1 MSAPDSQTS
10 DRGNPR
16 EVGYFMPAEWEP
28 HEATWLA
35 WPHNRDTWPTRY
47 AEMAE
52 VWTRLVEILTH
63 GEDVHVLAGGEEVM
77 SEARRCTGH
86 LPRVTLHD
94 IATND
99 AWTRDHGP
107 TFVRH
112 RSGASIAAIDWTY
125 NAWGGKYPPFDR
137 DAVVA
142 QKVANVLGAE
152 RFDIDIVMEGGAIET
167 NGAGTVLASEEC
179 LLNPNRNPSL
189 TRGGAERQLCDLLAA
204 EQVIWLRG
212 GIVGDDTDGHVD
224 QLARFVDRHT
234 IVTVVE
240 DDPADENHAP
250 LAENLQRLDAAR
262 DSRGQPFRIVTLPL
276 PRPVVIA
283 GARLPASYANFYI
296 ANKNVIV
303 PTFRDPADE
312 HAIETLA
319 TLFPDRDVIGFDA
332 VDLVEGLGGIHC
344 ITQQQPAVVVCS
356 ETDAN

>member
-1 MSAPDSQTS
+1 MTSTERQTPS
-10 DRGNPR
+10 
-16 EVGYFMPAEWEP
+16 ELGYLMPAEWEP
-28 HEATWLA
+28 HAATWLA

-47 AEMAE
+47 AEMAD
-52 VWTRLVEILTH
+52 VWTRLVEILAR
-63 GEDVHVLAGGEEVM
+63 GEDVHVLAGGDGVM
-77 SEARRCTGH
+77 SEARTCIGH

-112 RSGASIAAIDWTY
+112 QSGASIAAVDWTY

-142 QKVANVLGAE
+142 KKVAQELGAR
-152 RFDIDIVMEGGAIET
+152 RFDVDMVMEGGAIET
-167 NGAGTVLASEEC
+167 NGTGTVLASEEC

-189 TRGGAERQLCDLLAA
+189 TRACAERRLCELLAA
-204 EQVIWLRG
+204 EQVIWLGG

-224 QLARFVDRHT
+224 QLARFVDRRT

-240 DDPADENHAP
+240 DDRTDENHAS

-262 DSRGQPFRIVTLPL
+262 DAHGAPFRIVTLPL
-276 PRPVVIA
+276 PRPVVID

-303 PTFRDPADE
+303 PTFRDPADA
-312 HAIETLA
+312 HALETLA
-319 TLFPDRDVIGFDA
+319 ALFPHREVIGFDA
-332 VDLVEGLGGIHC
+332 VNLVEGLGGIHC
-344 ITQQQPAVVVCS
+344 ITQQQPA
-356 ETDAN
+356 TGTI